1 MSPDDLKKLS
11 AVIDSRALMARCL
24 NNLEFAQRILTMFEG
39 RCETEL
45 AELDQALEQ
54 GDIESIRR
62 IAHRLTGTCANAAAF
77 EMQACAS
84 KLKHAADDCSIEET
98 SDCLQELRREWQR
111 FSEVM
116 SSQRKASTPVSS

>member
-11 AVIDSRALMARCL
+11 SVIDSRALMARCL